1 MATLDLFKQ
10 RAPHKIVLGVTKPQE
25 YLIPMELTVE
35 ETERLLECQTTVD
48 ELAKKETTEK
58 TKEADLQEFFEAIL
72 VQLVVLFQRYQ
83 PDTTADTLKEIMT
96 REDAIKIW
104 HFFIKEK
111 SGIKTKKT
119 AKKKVH
125 QKN

>member
-10 RAPHKIVLGVTKPQE
+10 REPHKIVLGTTEQKE
-25 YLIPMELTVE
+25 YLIPLEFTVE
-35 ETERLLECQTTVD
+35 ETERLLECQIKID
-48 ELAKKETTEK
+48 ELAQKETTPK
-58 TKEADLQEFFEAIL
+58 TNEADLQEFFEAIL
-72 VQLVVLFQRYQ
+72 VQLVVLFQRHQ
-83 PDTTADTLKEIMT
+83 PETTADSLKEIMT

-125 QKN
+125 RKN

>member
-10 RAPHKIVLGVTKPQE
+10 REPHKIVLGRTRPID
-25 YLIPMELTVE
+25 YFIPLEFTVE
-35 ETERLLECQTTVD
+35 EIERLLETRVKVD
-48 ELAKKETTEK
+48 ELAERKTTEK

-83 PDTTADTLKEIMT
+83 PEATAESLSKVMT

-119 AKKKVH
+119 AKKKVPR
-125 QKN
+125 KN